1 MYSKS
6 FVSYSNTNNSTD
18 PDFIYYDI
26 TVGSSRTEETG
37 ISDPEFVFSETRSQ
51 PLISDSSLYNM
62 SIIRFCMD
70 GCGSDLP
77 MWIPTIDKTQT
88 ADLNKTIYVVSVQ
101 VGNRTASVN
110 LEWTTEIN
118 GANPSTF
125 KYYYCYTYSHFCDIF
140 NKAVLTAV
148 NTLDDTVK
156 APRLVYNGA
165 TNLFSLY
172 CDMSKWGTTWTLFFD
187 ANLYQLL
194 RNFNNI
200 YYPTVTP
207 LTNEILITN
216 NINNVITGDDGVKY
230 IVTTQDY
237 PSTDANW
244 SPISS
249 IVFTTSMIPII
260 PEQLAVP
267 IVFQNGNTHNVGTAQ
282 ANYQNTITDIS
293 LPLARSSDYKGF
305 VEYAP
310 NPYRM
315 ISLAPTKQEIRQIDI
330 SIFYKTRLGQLVP
343 ITLANGS
350 SISLKLMFRLK
361 SLGI

>member
-1 MYSKS
+1 MYSNS
-6 FVSYSNTNNSTD
+6 FVSYSSSSNSID

-26 TVGSSRTEETG
+26 TVGSTRTEEAG
-37 ISDPEFVFSETRSQ
+37 IVDPPVQFSETRSQ
-51 PLISDSSLYNM
+51 PLISDCSLYNM
-62 SIIRFCMD
+62 SIIRFTSD

-77 MWIPTIDKTQT
+77 LWIPTIVPDQT

-101 VGNRTASVN
+101 LGAVVTSVN
-110 LEWTTEIN
+110 LTWTTEVN

-140 NKAVLTAV
+140 NTAIAKAVKDISA
-148 NTLDDTVK
+148 TVL
-156 APRLVYNGA
+156 APRLVYNGV

-172 CDMSKWGTTWTLFFD
+172 CDSTVWGTTGKIFFD
-187 ANLYQLL
+187 VNLYQLL

-200 YYPTVTP
+200 YSPSASP
-207 LTNEILITN
+207 LTNEILISNNLTN
-216 NINNVITGDDGVKY
+216 IYTGDDAVKY
-230 IVTTQDY
+230 IVLTQDF
-237 PSTDANW
+237 PSTDAIW

-249 IVFTTSMIPII
+249 IVFTTSMIPIV
-260 PEQLAVP
+260 PEQMARP
-267 IVFQNGNTHNVGTAQ
+267 TIFQNGNISNSGTAQ
-282 ANYQNTITDIS
+282 ANFQNTITDIS
-293 LPLARSSDYKGF
+293 LALSRSSDYKGF

-330 SIFYKTRLGQLVP
+330 SVHYKTRLGVLVP
-343 ITLANGS
+343 MTLPNGG
-350 SISLKLMFRLK
+350 SISFKIMFRLK

>member
-1 MYSKS
+1 MYSNS
-6 FVSYSNTNNSTD
+6 FVSYSSRDNSTN
-18 PDFIYYDI
+18 PEFIYYDI
-26 TVGSSRTEETG
+26 TVGSKRTEETG
-37 ISDPEFVFSETRSQ
+37 IVDPPVVFSETRSQ

-62 SIIRFCMD
+62 SIIRFSMD

-77 MWIPTIDKTQT
+77 MWIPTIEPNQT

-101 VGNRTASVN
+101 VGNRIGSAN

-118 GANPSTF
+118 GANPSTS

-140 NKAVLTAV
+140 NAAVLYAV
-148 NTLDDTVK
+148 NTIDDTVK

-172 CDMSKWGTTWTLFFD
+172 CDMSVWGTTWKLFFD

-194 RNFNNI
+194 RNFNNM

-237 PSTDANW
+237 PSTDAIW

-249 IVFTTSMIPII
+249 IVFTTSMLPII
-260 PEQLAVP
+260 AEQVAVP
-267 IVFQNGNTHNVGTAQ
+267 IVFSDGNVSNSGTSQ

-293 LPLARSSDYKGF
+293 LALNRSSDYKGF

-330 SIFYKTRLGQLVP
+330 SVYFKTRLGALIPV
-343 ITLANGS
+343 TLPNGS
-350 SISLKLMFRLK
+350 SISMKLMFRLK